1 MIEMWTIIRAHRRR
15 ANGVDQRDPPRLIPR
30 GQQAGQTG
38 ADKAAPNDSDVVIGC
53 THQEFINAS
62 MSSGCLGTPV
72 GKTSQPSLVT
82 STLSSM
88 RMPIPRHFLATWS
101 LSGAVYKPGTTVIT
115 RRGSRARHWPS
126 IL

>member
-1 MIEMWTIIRAHRRR
+1 MHTADGGGVLAKARPQTQSLQNLGAARGDGSAAMIEMWTIIRAHRRR

-62 MSSGCLGTPV
+62 MSSGCFGTPV
-72 GKTSQPSLVT
+72 VNTSQPSLVDRK
-82 STLSSM
+82 S
-88 RMPIPRHFLATWS
+88 
-101 LSGAVYKPGTTVIT
+101 VV
-115 RRGSRARHWPS
+115 
-126 IL
+126 